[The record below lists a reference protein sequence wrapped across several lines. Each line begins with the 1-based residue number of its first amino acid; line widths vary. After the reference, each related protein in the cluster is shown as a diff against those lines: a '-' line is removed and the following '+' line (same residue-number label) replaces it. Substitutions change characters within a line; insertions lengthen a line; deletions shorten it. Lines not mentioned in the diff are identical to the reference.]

1 MEINH
6 EKEKL
11 QIMAAYKDLIKSIRV
26 ELDEDDKKLIR
37 KAFEISVDAHK
48 EMRRKSGE
56 PYIFHPIAVAKIC
69 AEEIGLG
76 ATSIACA
83 LLHDTVEDTDITLDD
98 IESMFNLKCR
108 NIIDGLTKLS
118 GVFDMETSAQAENF
132 RKMLLT
138 IPEDIRV
145 ILIKVADRLH
155 NMRTLGSMRE
165 DKKMKIA
172 SETSFLYAPLAHRL
186 GLYNIKS
193 ELDDLSLKHTQPIVY
208 QELES
213 KLEKTREVRE
223 RFIQKFISP
232 SAAVL
237 EKQGLDFTIKSRT
250 KSINSIFN
258 KINKKHVPFEEI
270 FDLFAVRVII
280 NSKPEDEKSDCW
292 KVYSIVTDFYKPNP
306 ERLRDWIS
314 HPKQNGYESLHTT
327 VMSPTGK
334 WVEVQIRTKRM
345 DEVAE
350 KGLAAHW
357 KYKEDSEQ
365 QSGFDKW
372 ISEIREL
379 IESKEGDALD
389 FIDDFKMNLF
399 SEEIFIFTPKGD
411 LRTLPV
417 NATALDFAFDVHSE
431 VGAKCIGAKVNHK
444 LVPLSYKL
452 NSGDQIEIITSQKQ
466 SPKEDWLNYV
476 VTSKARSRI
485 KAALKEDQKRIAANG
500 KEILERKF
508 NSLKVDFDEENIT
521 VVVKY
526 FEAKEHT
533 DLFFQ
538 IAQEKVD
545 LSKLKALVQ
554 KGGRLKLPSS
564 FTKSI
569 KDTFESIFTKV
580 VGKKEEIII
589 GDAST
594 KFDFT
599 LAPCCNP
606 VPGDKVFG
614 FLTIN
619 DGIKIHR
626 NNCPNAK
633 TMLANYAYRVIN
645 AKWANQKKESFLT
658 GIHFTGIDDLGI
670 VQNITRIISEQ
681 QHVNMK
687 SISFDSNDGIFE
699 GKIMLYVSDTIHL
712 SSLVEKLKAVDGI
725 NKIDRVNMDEES

>member
-1 MEINH
+1 
-6 EKEKL
+6 
-11 QIMAAYKDLIKSIRV
+11 
-26 ELDEDDKKLIR
+26 
-37 KAFEISVDAHK
+37 
-48 EMRRKSGE
+48 
-56 PYIFHPIAVAKIC
+56 
-69 AEEIGLG
+69 
-76 ATSIACA
+76 
-83 LLHDTVEDTDITLDD
+83 
-98 IESMFNLKCR
+98 MFNLKCR

-118 GVFDMETSAQAENF
+118 GVFDLETSAQAENF

-138 IPEDIRV
+138 IREDIRV
-145 ILIKVADRLH
+145 ILIPVADRLH

-193 ELDDLSLKHTQPIVY
+193 ELDDLSLKHTQPAVY
-208 QELES
+208 DEIES
-213 KLEKTREVRE
+213 RLEKTREVRE
-223 RFIQKFISP
+223 RFIKQFISP
-232 SAAVL
+232 ITTVL

-250 KSINSIFN
+250 KSINSIYT
-258 KINKKHVPFEEI
+258 KIHKKHVPFEEI

-280 NSKPEDEKSDCW
+280 NSGPEEEKSDCW

-357 KYKEDSEQ
+357 KYKEESEQ

-411 LRTLPV
+411 LRTLPA

-466 SPKEDWLNYV
+466 TPKEDWLNYV
-476 VTSKARSRI
+476 VTSKARAKI
-485 KAALKEDQKRIAANG
+485 KTALKEEQKRIAADG

-508 NSLKVDFDEENIT
+508 NSLKVEMDEANIT
-521 VVVKY
+521 EVVKFY
-526 FEAKEHT
+526 NAKEHT
-533 DLFFQ
+533 DLFYQ
-538 IAQEKVD
+538 IAQEKID
-545 LSKLKALVQ
+545 LSKLKPLVQ

-569 KDTFESIFTKV
+569 KTTFESIFTKV

-589 GDAST
+589 GDSST

-645 AKWANQKKESFLT
+645 AKWSDQKSESFLT
-658 GIHFTGIDDLGI
+658 GIHFTGIDNIGI
-670 VQNITRIISEQ
+670 VQNITNIISDQ

-712 SSLVEKLKAVDGI
+712 SQIVEKLK
-725 NKIDRVNMDEES
+725 S

>member
-1 MEINH
+1 
-6 EKEKL
+6 
-11 QIMAAYKDLIKSIRV
+11 
-26 ELDEDDKKLIR
+26 
-37 KAFEISVDAHK
+37 
-48 EMRRKSGE
+48 
-56 PYIFHPIAVAKIC
+56 
-69 AEEIGLG
+69 
-76 ATSIACA
+76 
-83 LLHDTVEDTDITLDD
+83 
-98 IESMFNLKCR
+98 
-108 NIIDGLTKLS
+108 
-118 GVFDMETSAQAENF
+118 
-132 RKMLLT
+132 
-138 IPEDIRV
+138 
-145 ILIKVADRLH
+145 
-155 NMRTLGSMRE
+155 
-165 DKKMKIA
+165 
-172 SETSFLYAPLAHRL
+172 
-186 GLYNIKS
+186 
-193 ELDDLSLKHTQPIVY
+193 
-208 QELES
+208 
-213 KLEKTREVRE
+213 
-223 RFIQKFISP
+223 
-232 SAAVL
+232 
-237 EKQGLDFTIKSRT
+237 
-250 KSINSIFN
+250 
-258 KINKKHVPFEEI
+258 
-270 FDLFAVRVII
+270 
-280 NSKPEDEKSDCW
+280 
-292 KVYSIVTDFYKPNP
+292 
-306 ERLRDWIS
+306 
-314 HPKQNGYESLHTT
+314 
-327 VMSPTGK
+327 MSPTGK

>member
-232 SAAVL
+232 IAAVL

-280 NSKPEDEKSDCW
+280 NSKPEDETSGCW
-292 KVYSIVTDFYKPNP
+292 
-306 ERLRDWIS
+306 
-314 HPKQNGYESLHTT
+314 
-327 VMSPTGK
+327 
-334 WVEVQIRTKRM
+334 
-345 DEVAE
+345 
-350 KGLAAHW
+350 
-357 KYKEDSEQ
+357 
-365 QSGFDKW
+365 
-372 ISEIREL
+372 
-379 IESKEGDALD
+379 
-389 FIDDFKMNLF
+389 
-399 SEEIFIFTPKGD
+399 
-411 LRTLPV
+411 
-417 NATALDFAFDVHSE
+417 
-431 VGAKCIGAKVNHK
+431 
-444 LVPLSYKL
+444 
-452 NSGDQIEIITSQKQ
+452 
-466 SPKEDWLNYV
+466 
-476 VTSKARSRI
+476 
-485 KAALKEDQKRIAANG
+485 
-500 KEILERKF
+500 
-508 NSLKVDFDEENIT
+508 
-521 VVVKY
+521 
-526 FEAKEHT
+526 
-533 DLFFQ
+533 
-538 IAQEKVD
+538 
-545 LSKLKALVQ
+545 
-554 KGGRLKLPSS
+554 
-564 FTKSI
+564 
-569 KDTFESIFTKV
+569 
-580 VGKKEEIII
+580 
-589 GDAST
+589 
-594 KFDFT
+594 
-599 LAPCCNP
+599 
-606 VPGDKVFG
+606 
-614 FLTIN
+614 
-619 DGIKIHR
+619 
-626 NNCPNAK
+626 
-633 TMLANYAYRVIN
+633 
-645 AKWANQKKESFLT
+645 
-658 GIHFTGIDDLGI
+658 
-670 VQNITRIISEQ
+670 
-681 QHVNMK
+681 
-687 SISFDSNDGIFE
+687 
-699 GKIMLYVSDTIHL
+699 
-712 SSLVEKLKAVDGI
+712 
-725 NKIDRVNMDEES
+725 